1 MFLLQHNRIDSEA
14 TLNILAIRV
23 MHTEKE
29 QPILSIRD
37 LSVWYGDHQ
46 ILTSLSFEVQPRQV
60 TALIGPTNCGKS
72 ALVRCFNRLNDF
84 TSDFRFTGE
93 ILFKG
98 SDMYAKK
105 TNVAAIRKKIGMVFR
120 KPRPFQCSIYENV
133 AYGARLSG
141 ISQPLQLN
149 SIVQQNL
156 EKTGLWNEAEP
167 ILHGTPEQLSTGQQQ
182 LLCIARAL
190 AVEPEVLIFDEP
202 CGELDPIE
210 TVKIETLVRDL
221 ISDYTL
227 IFVTNKRRQAA
238 RVSDAA
244 GFLYYG
250 ELIEFGTTEKIF
262 TNPQDPR
269 TEQYVTGRLG

>member
-1 MFLLQHNRIDSEA
+1 MRI
-14 TLNILAIRV
+14 
-23 MHTEKE
+23 E
-29 QPILSIRD
+29 QKPSILSIHN
-37 LSVWYGDHQ
+37 LNVWYGDTQ
-46 ILTSLSFEVQPRQV
+46 ILKSLSFEIQPRQV

-72 ALVRCFNRLNDF
+72 TLVRCINRLNDF
-84 TSDFRFTGE
+84 MPNFRLTGE

-98 SDMYAKK
+98 RDTYAKK
-105 TNVAAIRKKIGMVFR
+105 TDVAAIRKKIGMVFR
-120 KPRPFQCSIYENV
+120 QPRPFRCSIYENV
-133 AYGARLSG
+133 AYGARISG
-141 ISQPLQLN
+141 ISHSSQLD
-149 SIVQQNL
+149 SIVQKCL
-156 EKTGLWNEAEP
+156 EKTGLWNEVEP
-167 ILHGTPEQLSTGQQQ
+167 ILQGTPEQLSIGQQQ

-244 GFLYYG
+244 GFLYCG

-262 TNPQDPR
+262 TNPQDTR